1 MKGNMEMEPVVIV
14 RAKRTVQGRLL
25 GGLSGYHERD
35 LATLAGEAVLEGMD
49 KNLVEM
55 VVLGNVLSPQANL
68 ARQVSRKLGLPISTT
83 AYTLNMVCASGMMAV
98 MQAANHIRLG
108 QAEFVLCGGVESMT
122 NVPFLLEK
130 ARSGYRFGDGQLVDG
145 INMGLNDVMEEMPM
159 GETAERLAKKYEV
172 SREAQDQFALR
183 SHQKA
188 VAAQQESGFTDELV
202 TVEELKQDEHPRAE
216 SSLEK
221 LASLKTV
228 FQKEGSVTAGNASGL
243 NDGAAMLLVCSEGT
257 AAQHGLTPLAHI
269 DSYTSIGCDPKIMGI
284 GPALATQKLCRETN
298 STLQDFDT
306 IELNEAFAAQ
316 VLSCL
321 RELGI
326 KDDDTR
332 INPDGGA
339 IALGHPLGASGAR
352 ILVHLAH
359 RISQG
364 KSERGLATLCVG
376 GGLGAATFLKA

>member
-1 MKGNMEMEPVVIV
+1 MESVVIV

-25 GGLSGYHERD
+25 GGLSGYDERD
-35 LATLAGEAVLEGMD
+35 LAVLAGEAALAGID
-49 KNLVEM
+49 KNLIGM
-55 VVLGNVLSPQANL
+55 VILGNVLSPQANL
-68 ARQVSRKLGLPISTT
+68 ARQVSRKLGLPIATT
-83 AYTLNMVCASGMMAV
+83 AYTINMVCASGMMAV
-98 MQAANHIRLG
+98 MQAANHIQLG
-108 QAEFVLCGGVESMT
+108 QADFVLCGGVESMT
-122 NVPFLLEK
+122 NAPFLLEK
-130 ARSGYRFGDGQLVDG
+130 ARLGYRFGDGQLVDG
-145 INMGLNDVMEEMPM
+145 INMGLIDVMEEMPM

-172 SREAQDQFALR
+172 SREAQDQFALC

-188 VAAQQESGFTDELV
+188 VAAQQKGSFADELV
-202 TVEELKQDEHPRAE
+202 TVEELEKDEHPRAE

-228 FQKEGSVTAGNASGL
+228 FQKDGSVTAGNASGL
-243 NDGAAMLLVCSEGT
+243 NDGAAMLLVCSERT
-257 AAQHGLTPLAHI
+257 AEKHGLRPLARI
-269 DSYTSIGCDPKIMGI
+269 DGYTSIGCDPKIMGI
-284 GPALATQKLCRETN
+284 GPALATEKLCRETKA
-298 STLQDFDT
+298 SLQDFDT

-316 VLSCL
+316 VLACL
-321 RELGI
+321 RKTGI

-332 INPDGGA
+332 INPDGGS

-376 GGLGAATFLKA
+376 GGLGAATCLKA